1 MHYLVVAG
9 EVLAELVITL
19 ADLIG
24 WLEHGLVVEV
34 EPDNNG

>member
-19 ADLIG
+19 ADLIS